1 MIRSTSTRRWSANQ
15 SLLRKTPPAGPSAM
29 GRSRSARSPTTTTVF
44 ENPNDSPVDMW
55 TMQAHR
61 PQAHRTN
68 NNRPEQNRN
77 CVTYVVGQKCYLC
90 RRLLTRIGRCAAGE
104 GDYPRTHCL
113 RRIPPPPPAP
123 FRARRPPP
131 PTGGGGKGIAP
142 PPLPPPHFPGPPP
155 PALRWP
161 RL

>member
-90 RRLLTRIGRCAAGE
+90 RRLLSASHTPSNLE
-104 GDYPRTHCL
+104 
-113 RRIPPPPPAP
+113 P
-123 FRARRPPP
+123 FLAHGGVGLEV
-131 PTGGGGKGIAP
+131 GGGAFE
-142 PPLPPPHFPGPPP
+142 H
-155 PALRWP
+155 
-161 RL
+161 